1 MNPLL
6 AAVLL
11 LSTSLAAGGQL
22 LFRHGARG
30 RIELVDF
37 VSWTVVSGLFCYGL
51 STLLWIWA
59 LSRASLVTV
68 YPFTM
73 LTFAFVYLGSA
84 LLLKEQM
91 PPQAILGA
99 LLIAAGL
106 FAIVQSA
113 AAN

>member
-11 LSTSLAAGGQL
+11 LSTSLAAAGQL

-30 RIELVDF
+30 SITLADF
-37 VSWTVVSGLFCYGL
+37 VGWAVAGGLICYGL

-59 LSRASLVTV
+59 LSRASLVFV

-73 LTFAFVYLGSA
+73 LTFLFVYLGSA
-84 LLLKEQM
+84 LLLREHV
-91 PPQAILGA
+91 PPQALLGILLMAG
-99 LLIAAGL
+99 GL
-106 FAIVQSA
+106 FAIVRSGA
-113 AAN
+113 AI